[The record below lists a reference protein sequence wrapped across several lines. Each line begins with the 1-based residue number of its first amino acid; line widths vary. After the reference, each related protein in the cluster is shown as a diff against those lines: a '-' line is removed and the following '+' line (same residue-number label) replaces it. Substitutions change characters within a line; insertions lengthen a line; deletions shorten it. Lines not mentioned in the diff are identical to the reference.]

1 MNAIL
6 RGVRVIDPL
15 GRLDAVGQDVWI
27 DGGKILAIYHHIEA
41 AGVPI
46 VGPHTRRGLGTVRA
60 LPRVHRPARAPAAT
74 GRRRGGD
81 AAVRR
86 RARLRQAGS
95 RTVVAMANTS
105 PPVDTPERVA
115 EARVMAASMPVSIL
129 QVAALTRGLEGTALV
144 DIKKCIE
151 AGAVAIS
158 DDGRNAVSPRQL
170 AIALAE
176 AGHQYRPVFVH
187 PEDEEMIAQ
196 ANGTQGTVTRSPL
209 RPPDSETRAVNLAIR
224 ALTHSRVGHLHLQ
237 HLSCEA
243 SVTSLRRA
251 RHQGLMVSAEV
262 TPHHLSMWLPVEDE
276 PDPPALLKVNPP
288 LRGERDRTALV
299 RALREG
305 VIEAVATDHAPHRA
319 AEKSLDFDDAAPG
332 MVGLETALA
341 TCLTIG
347 GMGGEW
353 LPTLVERMTTGPH
366 RILGPN
372 SGVARATSAHRRG
385 RHVHAFRSGR
395 GMDGGRRRV
404 AVPLA
409 KHAAARRQAARE
421 GVAHDGGWAR
431 HSPGPRSCTGR
442 DGAGRR
448 CLRHMD
454 VLPSNRV
461 RSSRASCS
469 AHRSHNHATAR
480 SSSTPA

>member
-1 MNAIL
+1 VNAIL

-27 DGGKILAIYHHIEA
+27 DGGKILAIYHHIDA

-46 VGPHTRRGLGTVRA
+46 VDLT
-60 LPRVHRPARAPAAT
+60 PADGAQPCVLCPGFIDLHAH
-74 GRRRGGD
+74 
-81 AAVRR
+81 
-86 RARLRQAGS
+86 LRQPGDDEAETLESGSLAAAAGGFT
-95 RTVVAMANTS
+95 TVVAMANTS
-105 PPVDTPERVA
+105 PPMDTPERVA
-115 EARVMAASMPVSIL
+115 EARVMAASMPVTIL
-129 QVAALTRGLEGTALV
+129 QVAALTRGLEGVELV

-158 DDGRNAVSPRQL
+158 DDGRNAVAPRQL

-196 ANGTQGTVTRSPL
+196 ANGTQGTVTRSTL

-262 TPHHLSMWLPVEDE
+262 TPHHLSMWLPVEEE

-299 RALREG
+299 RALRDG

-319 AEKSLDFDDAAPG
+319 AEKSLGFDDAAPG

-353 LPTLVERMTTGPH
+353 LPALVERLTTGPH

-372 SGVARATSAHRRG
+372 SGVPEPRLRIGEAATCTLFDPTAEWTVGEGEWRSRSRNTPLLGATLRG
-385 RHVHAFRSGR
+385 RVLLTIAAGR
-395 GMDGGRRRV
+395 VIHQDAARVPITTGRV
-404 AVPLA
+404 A
-409 KHAAARRQAARE
+409 
-421 GVAHDGGWAR
+421 
-431 HSPGPRSCTGR
+431 
-442 DGAGRR
+442 GA
-448 CLRHMD
+448 
-454 VLPSNRV
+454 
-461 RSSRASCS
+461 
-469 AHRSHNHATAR
+469 
-480 SSSTPA
+480 